1 MESLE
6 KYFDVAFAAPE
17 GIKKL
22 RELILT
28 LAMQGKL
35 VPQDP
40 NDQPASELLKQIKA
54 ERRRLVKEKKIKE
67 PKPLLD
73 INPEE
78 VPYAL
83 PESWEWVRL
92 GSIGITQTGTTP
104 RSGDNSSYGN
114 DYPFIKP
121 ADITYS
127 TVNYENEGLSE
138 TGLKKYG
145 RVACAGSSLM
155 VCIGTIGK
163 TNLIEK
169 ECSFNQQINSV
180 TPYNPI
186 DSYYLQLF
194 LRSPYFQK
202 VAWNR
207 SSSTTI
213 AILNKGRW
221 ESIPVALPHLSE
233 QRRIVAKIDQLMTHC
248 DELEKL
254 RAERE
259 KKRLT
264 VHITALNS
272 LLEAQDADSFASA
285 WNFINRHFGELYSVK
300 ENVTELRKAI
310 LQFAV
315 MGKLVPQD
323 PTDQPASELL
333 KEIEAEKQRLVKEK
347 KIKEPKPL
355 PEIKPEDVPCELPE
369 SWEWV
374 RLGEIVSLLGDG
386 IHGTPDY
393 DDSGE
398 FFFINGNNLSDGI
411 IEIKGN
417 TKRVSLQEY
426 RKHKKDLNERTVLV
440 SINGTIGNVGFYD
453 REKVILGKSACYFNL
468 LEKIDKYYI
477 KRVINSI
484 YFLKYTLIFATG
496 STIKN
501 VSLKSMRDFP
511 VPLPPLAEQHR
522 IVAKIDQLMVL
533 CDQLEQ
539 QIDGTV
545 CKQSALLNAVMAHT

>member
-1 MESLE
+1 M
-6 KYFDVAFAAPE
+6 
-17 GIKKL
+17 
-22 RELILT
+22 
-28 LAMQGKL
+28 
-35 VPQDP
+35 
-40 NDQPASELLKQIKA
+40 
-54 ERRRLVKEKKIKE
+54 
-67 PKPLLD
+67 
-73 INPEE
+73 
-78 VPYAL
+78 
-83 PESWEWVRL
+83 
-92 GSIGITQTGTTP
+92 
-104 RSGDNSSYGN
+104 
-114 DYPFIKP
+114 
-121 ADITYS
+121 
-127 TVNYENEGLSE
+127 
-138 TGLKKYG
+138 
-145 RVACAGSSLM
+145 
-155 VCIGTIGK
+155 
-163 TNLIEK
+163 
-169 ECSFNQQINSV
+169 
-180 TPYNPI
+180 
-186 DSYYLQLF
+186 
-194 LRSPYFQK
+194 
-202 VAWNR
+202 
-207 SSSTTI
+207 
-213 AILNKGRW
+213 
-221 ESIPVALPHLSE
+221 
-233 QRRIVAKIDQLMTHC
+233 
-248 DELEKL
+248 
-254 RAERE
+254 
-259 KKRLT
+259 
-264 VHITALNS
+264 
-272 LLEAQDADSFASA
+272 
-285 WNFINRHFGELYSVK
+285 
-300 ENVTELRKAI
+300 
-310 LQFAV
+310 
-315 MGKLVPQD
+315 
-323 PTDQPASELL
+323 
-333 KEIEAEKQRLVKEK
+333 KEK